1 MPVRILPASAAA
13 FAPRAS
19 FVTVVMDR
27 VHPWLTRV
35 LRRIS
40 STRRALNNVSQHQ
53 KYLSETLSSASA
65 IWSLASLMLPGRVEV
80 DSPTELPGSIFSS
93 HQILHVEAYVVHVD
107 MIHRHEVAFK
117 LTGDSIDALVRYH
130 HDIHCANAK
139 ANTYELSGKEQQCTE
154 LHKDFIQAINKFV
167 FQTQVRAL
175 EGLEE
180 DGSGELLGG
189 RSEEVKNH
197 LTGLMKPLLPPYFPR
212 AIDLV
217 LQPPL
222 FPFLAGKS
230 MWTQPV
236 SFQALPWAPIAASE
250 VSVCPLNPLM
260 AAYTSLYLDAAAQ
273 YFRSP
278 LLASSPPRA
287 RARQDWLLPI
297 WSGA

>member
-40 STRRALNNVSQHQ
+40 STRRALNNVPQHQ
-53 KYLSETLSSASA
+53 KYLSEMLSSASA
-65 IWSLASLMLPGRVEV
+65 IWSLASLMLPDFVDV

-107 MIHRHEVAFK
+107 MIHRHEVSFK

-139 ANTYELSGKEQQCTE
+139 ASTYEWSGKEQQCTE

-180 DGSGELLGG
+180 EGDGELLEG
-189 RSEEVKNH
+189 RSAEVKKH
-197 LTGLMKPLLPPYFPR
+197 LTGLMKPLVPPYFPR
-212 AIDLV
+212 TIDLV

-222 FPFLAGKS
+222 FPFLAGNS
-230 MWTQPV
+230 MWAQPV
-236 SFQALPWAPIAASE
+236 SFQALPWASTAASE
-250 VSVCPLNPLM
+250 VSVCPLM

-278 LLASSPPRA
+278 LLASSLPP
-287 RARQDWLLPI
+287 ARQDWLLPI